1 MQPWLNTTMRETVKP
16 RQTEI
21 LPRGSARAR
30 QPPFSTRGG
39 RCVPSRA
46 LPSPAR
52 SESAAARKRK
62 ERQWRSTGWSAAPR
76 GMLGAERGVLFG
88 ISLSEVRFSITSK
101 LWISLLQEPADKQKF
116 LARQVKLVFARYSV
130 HGQGFE
136 VFQHHREIHGFN
148 WTQGI
153 RRKSR
158 FDSSIILIYHFMN
171 LGAVTKLSSH
181 GACSIFRASRFEG
194 EASVKET
201 AMMKSWSDSLG
212 ASCELG

>member
-16 RQTEI
+16 RQTEV
-21 LPRGSARAR
+21 LPRAPARAP
-30 QPPFSTRGG
+30 QPRFSTRGG
-39 RCVPSRA
+39 RYVPSCA

-52 SESAAARKRK
+52 SESAGARKRK
-62 ERQWRSTGWSAAPR
+62 EKQWRRTGRSAAPR
-76 GMLGAERGVLFG
+76 GMLGAGRGVLFG

-116 LARQVKLVFARYSV
+116 LARQVKLVFTRYSV

-153 RRKSR
+153 RSSLQKMNGTLFLKKKSNDQKYHQQ
-158 FDSSIILIYHFMN
+158 FYNKNVDDISLEVALGFIIYVPY
-171 LGAVTKLSSH
+171 A
-181 GACSIFRASRFEG
+181 
-194 EASVKET
+194 
-201 AMMKSWSDSLG
+201 
-212 ASCELG
+212 